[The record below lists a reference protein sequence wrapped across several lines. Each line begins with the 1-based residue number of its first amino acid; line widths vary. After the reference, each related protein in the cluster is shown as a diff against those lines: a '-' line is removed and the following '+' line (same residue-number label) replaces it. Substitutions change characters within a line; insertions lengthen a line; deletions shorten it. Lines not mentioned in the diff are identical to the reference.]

1 MFKRLTKQLIK
12 ELGSER
18 KLIPVSS
25 QVLTDSFQ
33 PLSLV
38 TKEQSRFPWN
48 TRKYSPTPFK
58 LVDVLEKGAEV
69 EIELK
74 HSEPLLFSANICHKS
89 GARLNLKIQT
99 ATVDIG
105 GLGLACLSSS
115 PIAVRKT
122 YVDIRELWKMVPS
135 LSLLQQLYPKL
146 HLYVVTEAFEIM
158 EPLLIEETVQAGG
171 KGTVTAA
178 EILTIQGLST
188 TVKKKAMLI
197 PRGTV
202 LAYVVEKLQTYD
214 EELVLLCQQLQ
225 TKLVSSLT
233 YDAFQDELG
242 SSLTA
247 VQQVK
252 DAVKEAYEPL
262 ALLSQPLRKQLLESF
277 EVLLQDGEVASTV
290 HSMLELSM
298 AGNRVDHSMLES
310 LNEEHRPSVEKL
322 LWCLGISQDT
332 ESAKNQDLWG
342 AVNFLCSSID
352 DLDYEMLPLLD
363 TILEKKKM
371 AQQLEM
377 MDGILE
383 WILFG
388 DEGSDFV
395 IPHHSLKNEEI
406 HLAIEMLQTCGLD
419 LEAGKDST
427 VCLWSNEARSE
438 LAALYSSL
446 YALQIL
452 SG

>member
-12 ELGSER
+12 ELGSDR
-18 KLIPVSS
+18 RLIPVTS

-38 TKEQSRFPWN
+38 TKEQPRFPWN
-48 TRKYSPTPFK
+48 TRKYSPSPFK
-58 LVDVLEKGAEV
+58 LADVLEKGAEV

-89 GARLNLKIQT
+89 GAKLNLKIQT
-99 ATVDIG
+99 AAVDIG
-105 GLGLACLSSS
+105 GLGSACLSSS
-115 PIAVRKT
+115 LVAVRKT
-122 YVDIRELWKMVPS
+122 YVDTRELWKMVPS

-146 HLYVVTEAFEIM
+146 HFYVVTEAFEIM

-188 TVKKKAMLI
+188 TVKKNAMLI

-214 EELVLLCQQLQ
+214 EELVLLCQRLQ

-277 EVLLQDGEVASTV
+277 EVFLQDGEVASTV
-290 HSMLELSM
+290 QSMLELSM
-298 AGNRVDHSMLES
+298 AGNSVDHSMLES

-322 LWCLGISQDT
+322 LSYLGISQDT

-342 AVNFLCSSID
+342 PVNFLCSSID

-388 DEGSDFV
+388 DEGSDFE
-395 IPHHSLKNEEI
+395 IPHHSFKNEEI